1 MGSLTMK
8 DRARHHQT
16 FEALKPV
23 INNEVFKQALLAR
36 REAEVAARIQQIREE
51 DASILEQVGQHLKAP
66 AFSTDAQPESSLPAS
81 LPDPPHP
88 SPGNH
93 MRNQVASLQQAQQD
107 VGQPATASE
116 APEPQ
121 SGAVPERAI
130 DKPAQVPHDGGEDH
144 GDQQYKQEAD
154 DLQQYEAGLLAKQ
167 TVRSQ
172 QLGALRAKL
181 DELAASKR
189 ELADQIQQV
198 RSSCGRPLKGMST
211 SIYPSWTERVAR

>member
-1 MGSLTMK
+1 MK

-51 DASILEQVGQHLKAP
+51 DASILEQVGQDLEPP
-66 AFSTDAQPESSLPAS
+66 AFSTDAQPESPLRAS
-81 LPDPPHP
+81 LPD
-88 SPGNH
+88 SPYTSPETHTQG
-93 MRNQVASLQQAQQD
+93 QVASLQQAQQD

-121 SGAVPERAI
+121 TGAVPDRAI
-130 DKPAQVPHDGGEDH
+130 DNPAEVPHDGSEDH
-144 GDQQYKQEAD
+144 GDQQCKQEAD
-154 DLQQYEAGLLAKQ
+154 DLQRREAALTAKQ

-181 DELAASKR
+181 DELAACKH

-198 RSSCGRPLKGMST
+198 RSSGGRPLTGMSIT
-211 SIYPSWTERVAR
+211 IYPSWTELAARE